1 MNRHHPYG
9 GTFDYSRRGNN
20 SPVPGHE
27 RARHNDRG
35 GFRGR
40 GGYRGRGGGGG
51 AGNYQNNYD
60 GGMSNGYDQ
69 GPGPGDMGPYNDYE
83 PSSNY
88 YQNPSYSEPTPA
100 QFPPQS
106 SGFNHGYSKFEGA
119 HLRPNLTWD
128 FVHAHAAAVFRGFAG
143 AVR

>member
-1 MNRHHPYG
+1 
-9 GTFDYSRRGNN
+9 
-20 SPVPGHE
+20 
-27 RARHNDRG
+27 
-35 GFRGR
+35 
-40 GGYRGRGGGGG
+40 
-51 AGNYQNNYD
+51 
-60 GGMSNGYDQ
+60 MSNGYDQ